1 MRRAKIAL
9 IEDNPGDVML
19 IKMALQENGIDYELT
34 QFESGAEA
42 IRILC
47 APVVSA
53 EQPLI
58 PDAILMDLNTPLTDG
73 FEALSK
79 LRQNPRLAQVPIAI
93 LTSSAAERDKNRAA
107 LQGVPYIEKPSELA
121 AFLSSVANAVRNM
134 LSQG

>member
-19 IKMALQENGIDYELT
+19 IKMALQENGIDYECQPWILP
-34 QFESGAEA
+34 QF
-42 IRILC
+42 
-47 APVVSA
+47 
-53 EQPLI
+53 
-58 PDAILMDLNTPLTDG
+58 
-73 FEALSK
+73 
-79 LRQNPRLAQVPIAI
+79 RQGLEQVPIAI

-107 LQGVPYIEKPSELA
+107 IQGVPYIEKPSELA